1 MRIEAARY
9 VESEAVEAR
18 SVAQAYKLC
27 VQVTQSP
34 CRSGASRDHDLAA
47 TTHVGFAVAA
57 RAAPTVAFG
66 RISVSEFMDGR
77 CDLHVRK

>member
-34 CRSGASRDHDLAA
+34 CRSGASRDRDLAA
-47 TTHVGFAVAA
+47 TTHAGFAVAA
-57 RAAPTVAFG
+57 RAAPTGASG
-66 RISVSEFMDGR
+66 RISASDVIDGG